1 MIVFVLCD
9 NATLLLQSKTFIR
22 EEKPFPGLFTQA
34 IPTWQQVPLALVKGN
49 WGKVFTKSWSKEKA
63 RVSQYI
69 RYLLKVL
76 FLFWDY
82 PKAWFCFTYILKKCG
97 VGGF

>member
-1 MIVFVLCD
+1 MIVFVLRD

-34 IPTWQQVPLALVKGN
+34 IPTWQQVPLALVKGSWN
-49 WGKVFTKSWSKEKA
+49 KVFTKSWNHEKA
-63 RVSQYI
+63 RESWYI

-76 FLFWDY
+76 FLSWDH
-82 PKAWFCFTYILKKCG
+82 PKTWFCFMYILKKCE